1 MIITKE
7 WLKKNNACLEG
18 VSWFT
23 AQSKT
28 DAIPVIKQL
37 MTENKLDWASWTICR
52 VFNYKQKLQYSVFAA
67 EQVISIYEKRYPDD
81 NLPRK
86 AIKAA
91 RKCIENQNKENM
103 LAAYAAAA
111 NAANAA
117 AYAANAPAYAAHAP
131 ANAADAAYAARKEL
145 TAKIEKWMV
154 KRIKGKS
161 TK

>member
-7 WLKKNNACLEG
+7 WLKKNNACLKG

-91 RKCIENQNKENM
+91 RKCIENQNKENR
-103 LAAYAAAA
+103 LAAYAAYAAANAAYAAADVANAAYAAAA
-111 NAANAA
+111 L
-117 AYAANAPAYAAHAP
+117 
-131 ANAADAAYAARKEL
+131 R
-145 TAKIEKWMV
+145 TKILSYGLLLLEED
-154 KRIKGKS
+154 RE
-161 TK
+161 